1 MADAAHRPDD
11 AEQARLESLLQE
23 ALVGVYLKAQ
33 VECGYNA
40 RAFHAMLTTE
50 GALKTAQHILQP
62 GDPPENVVEFYRFG
76 RPDLLVE
83 GFAVRREFQPLFTD
97 QERAEALRRLR
108 LLGYIR

>member
-1 MADAAHRPDD
+1 MAERAPKPDD
-11 AEQARLESLLQE
+11 TEQARLESLLQE

-50 GALKTAQHILQP
+50 GALKTAKHVLQP
-62 GDPPENVVEFYRFG
+62 GDPPENVVEFYGLG

-83 GFAVRREFQPLFTD
+83 AFALRREFQPLFTD
-97 QERAEALRRLR
+97 LERAEALRRLR
-108 LLGYIR
+108 LLGHIR